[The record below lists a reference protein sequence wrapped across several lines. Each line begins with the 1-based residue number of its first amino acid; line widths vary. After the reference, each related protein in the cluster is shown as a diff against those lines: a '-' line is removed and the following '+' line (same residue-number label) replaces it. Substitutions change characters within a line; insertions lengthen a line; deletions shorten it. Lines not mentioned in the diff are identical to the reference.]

1 MTWFI
6 AAVIAWS
13 IALGLIWVFFARAA
27 EHERKWDRDNR
38 AMLERMM
45 LNMTDDDKK
54 FLEFIPEQQRLRAF
68 SGDSEEAEQ
77 YDKR

>member
-6 AAVIAWS
+6 AAVIVWS
-13 IALGLIWVFFARAA
+13 IALGLSWIFFARAA
-27 EHERKWDRDNR
+27 EKERQWDRDNR

-45 LNMTDDDKK
+45 LNAE
-54 FLEFIPEQQRLRAF
+54 LQRLKAF